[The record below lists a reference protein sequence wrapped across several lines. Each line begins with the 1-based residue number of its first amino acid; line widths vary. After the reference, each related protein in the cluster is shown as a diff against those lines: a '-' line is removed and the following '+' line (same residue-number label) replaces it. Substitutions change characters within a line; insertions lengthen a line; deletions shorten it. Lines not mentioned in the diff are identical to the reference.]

1 MIFFLGSVL
10 THSENVFIEQLV
22 QESDNIQ
29 ITRRLPLQRL
39 MILSFHLNIVAYWQ
53 HSLQGQVSSQET
65 IIYFKFHLT
74 NVWFFPWKYFL
85 TQFLSFNDNI

>member
-10 THSENVFIEQLV
+10 THSKNVFIEQLV
-22 QESDNIQ
+22 QENSDNIQ

-39 MILSFHLNIVAYWQ
+39 MILSFYLNIVAYWQ

-65 IIYFKFHLT
+65 IIYFKFHLA
-74 NVWFFPWKYFL
+74 NVWFSL
-85 TQFLSFNDNI
+85 GNIF